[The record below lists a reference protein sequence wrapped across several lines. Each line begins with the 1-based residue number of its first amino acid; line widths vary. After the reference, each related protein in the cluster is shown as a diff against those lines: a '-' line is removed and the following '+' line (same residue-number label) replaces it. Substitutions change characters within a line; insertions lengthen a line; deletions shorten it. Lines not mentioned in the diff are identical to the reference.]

1 MEIRALTGFNEQTR
15 RQYGRSYSPL
25 NGTRNCTALGSPLK
39 SYGVDF
45 NIPTQ
50 VTLPSYIPQQKI
62 EMLDVNTGRK
72 KIFTVENIEELTE
85 LIKSGFALFS
95 VLRGG
100 RGTGVTVNNP
110 SPRPPAPPKT
120 AGLNVTTAVAGLVG
134 AYLIFSLLMS
144 KK

>member
-15 RQYGRSYSPL
+15 RRYGRSYSPL
-25 NGTRNCTALGSPLK
+25 NGTRTCTALGSPQ

-45 NIPTQ
+45 DIPTQ
-50 VTLPSYIPQQKI
+50 VTLPSYIPQQEI
-62 EMLDVNTGRK
+62 EMIDVNTGRK
-72 KIFTVENIEELTE
+72 KIFTVENINQLTE
-85 LIKSGFALFS
+85 LIKSGFALYS
-95 VLRGG
+95 ALRGG
-100 RGTGVTVNNP
+100 RGTGVTVDNP
-110 SPRPPAPPKT
+110 TPPPAPPTT